1 MLVRWVGKR
10 YEKPGEAYPHRV
22 FSVTTNTLLKI
33 RSSYPRILVEPRG
46 IEPLS
51 ESNLERISPGAV
63 CYLHSLIP
71 AGTNTLRESVASLF
85 MVRAK
90 LSAHTVSTQIT
101 PEPGSWTFRGGW
113 APNQAARATVL
124 LSVKFKKTPVLS
136 WSGATARYSS
146 LTTPVE
152 TSTAPYGRKVLGF
165 RRGMVPG
172 GKIQIRTGRRGP
184 AASWVR
190 DRSRRGCPR

>member
-1 MLVRWVGKR
+1 MKPKPKLAWAWV
-10 YEKPGEAYPHRV
+10 
-22 FSVTTNTLLKI
+22 N
-33 RSSYPRILVEPRG
+33 LVEPRG

-51 ESNLERISPGAV
+51 EGNLEGTSPGAV

-71 AGTNTLRESVASLF
+71 AGTNTLRELVASLF

-113 APNQAARATVL
+113 APNQAAIATVL
-124 LSVKFKKTPVLS
+124 LSVKFKKLPVLS
-136 WSGATARYSS
+136 WPGATARYSS

-152 TSTAPYGRKVLGF
+152 TSTAPSGLGGLHP
-165 RRGMVPG
+165 RGKKCVF
-172 GKIQIRTGRRGP
+172 IRTARRDQ
-184 AASWVR
+184 AASWAP
-190 DRSRRGCPR
+190 DRFPRGCLR